1 MTGNEMICF
10 EMISYFGSAKSS
22 YLEALQAAKRREFV
36 LAMTLI
42 QEGDDAFLKGHH
54 AHASL
59 IQQEAAG
66 DKVPFSIFL
75 VHAEDQLMSA
85 EMVKILCVELIEQLK
100 TKA

>member
-1 MTGNEMICF
+1 MSGNELICF

-22 YLEALQAAKRREFV
+22 YLEALQAAKNKDFDQAKV
-36 LAMTLI
+36 LI
-42 QEGDDAFLKGHH
+42 EEGDAAFLTGHH

-59 IQQEAAG
+59 IQQEASG

-85 EMVKILCVELIEQLK
+85 ELVKILCVELIEQLK
-100 TKA
+100 K

>member
-1 MTGNEMICF
+1 MSGNELICF

-22 YLEALQAAKRREFV
+22 YLEALQAAKNKDYDSAKR
-36 LAMTLI
+36 LI
-42 QEGDDAFLKGHH
+42 EEGDAAFIQGHH

-66 DKVPFSIFL
+66 AKVPFSIFL

-85 EMVKILCVELIEQLK
+85 ELVKILSLELIEHLK
-100 TKA
+100 NKA